1 MFCSC
6 NSGPVPKEERLDKF
20 PCNSANAACGEGQPM
35 SRWYP
40 CRISCK
46 PSQGPPM
53 RGTCPPKR
61 LVERLV
67 RSYAD
72 KDSATSWKYSGKTPC
87 LPGKAVPNLEPT
99 SVGAG
104 HQLRSFSQKR
114 QKRPF
119 PTRIFSTRLL
129 THVFGQ
135 SVLKRRFCRF
145 YRHTYPSRGFTTSLA
160 RRILPGRR
168 PNGLIPR
175 GARLFFGFPKP
186 KAVYLIFT

>member
-1 MFCSC
+1 
-6 NSGPVPKEERLDKF
+6 
-20 PCNSANAACGEGQPM
+20 M

-67 RSYAD
+67 QSYAD
-72 KDSATSWKYSGKTPC
+72 KYSAMSWKYSGKTPC
-87 LPGKAVPNLEPT
+87 LPGKAVPDLEPT

-145 YRHTYPSRGFTTSLA
+145 YRHTCPSRGFTTSLA
-160 RRILPGRR
+160 RRILPERR

-175 GARLFFGFPKP
+175 GVWLLFGFPKA
-186 KAVYLIFT
+186 KRVCFIFT